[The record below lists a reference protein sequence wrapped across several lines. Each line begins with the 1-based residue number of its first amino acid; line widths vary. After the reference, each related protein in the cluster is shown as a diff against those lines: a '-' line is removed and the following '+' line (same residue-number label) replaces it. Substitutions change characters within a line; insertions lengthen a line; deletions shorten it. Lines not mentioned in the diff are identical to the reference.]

1 MSDGAALY
9 PQLVL
14 EHRRNPRNRGHLATC
29 THAADGA
36 NPLCGDRLRIELRCE
51 AGHIVQLRH
60 SGEACAVAVA
70 TASMLGELVDG
81 LDADAVDALGERF
94 AAYIEGRGDAT
105 GLGPLAAMAGL
116 QQHPSRRK
124 CALLPWATLRAA
136 LAGSAGATTET
147 ESSMQASTATAPPAF
162 RAAVAAD
169 VDAIVDLVQSA
180 YRGEGSKQG
189 WTTEADMLDGQRT
202 DPAGVA
208 ALLTTPGSLV
218 LLAESA
224 GRLLACAHVERQG
237 DAAYFGMFSVSPQLQ
252 GGGIGRAMLGEAER
266 IARDEW
272 GCREMQM
279 TVISIRDELIAWY
292 ERRGYRRTGQYK
304 PFPYGD
310 ERFGVPKRDDL
321 RFELLV
327 KVLQARS

>member
-1 MSDGAALY
+1 MSEAGTLY

-14 EHRRNPRNRGHLATC
+14 EHRRNPRNRGHLGAC

-36 NPLCGDRLRIELRCE
+36 NPLCGDRLRIELRC
-51 AGHIVQLRH
+51 ADGRIVELCH
-60 SGEACAVAVA
+60 SGEACAVTVA
-70 TASMLGELVDG
+70 TSSMLGELVEG
-81 LDADAVDALGERF
+81 LDAAAVDVLAERF
-94 AAYIEGRGDAT
+94 AAYVEGRGDAA

-124 CALLPWATLRAA
+124 CALLPFATLRAA
-136 LAGSAGATTET
+136 LAGSTGVTTET
-147 ESSMQASTATAPPAF
+147 ETPMHASTATAPLTF
-162 RAAVAAD
+162 RAATAAD

-202 DPAGVA
+202 DAAGVA
-208 ALLTTPGSLV
+208 ALIDAPHSRV

-224 GRLLACAHVERQG
+224 DGLLACAHVERQG
-237 DAAYFGMFSVSPQLQ
+237 DATYFGMFSVRPQLQ
-252 GGGIGRAMLGEAER
+252 GGGVGRALLAEAER
-266 IARDEW
+266 TAREEW

-310 ERFGVPKRDDL
+310 ERFGIPKRDDL

-327 KVLQARS
+327 KSL